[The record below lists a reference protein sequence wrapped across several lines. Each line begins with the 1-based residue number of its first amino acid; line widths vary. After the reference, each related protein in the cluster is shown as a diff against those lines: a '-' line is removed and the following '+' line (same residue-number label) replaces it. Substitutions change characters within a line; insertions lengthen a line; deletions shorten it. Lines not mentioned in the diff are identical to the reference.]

1 MEEYAKHEI
10 GYIKRYQEKGYDANF
25 LFQGNGLI
33 DTETKYK
40 YQPEE
45 IYIVAQHRYEGMSN
59 PDDMSI
65 LYVIE
70 TANAVMGTYLL
81 GYGPSADLEA
91 AEFFN
96 KVPEENCSNNAA
108 IE

>member
-10 GYIKRYQEKGYDANF
+10 GYIKRYEEKGYTTNF
-25 LFQGNGLI
+25 LFQKNSLI
-33 DTETKYK
+33 DTDTKYEYK
-40 YQPEE
+40 PEE
-45 IYIVAQHRYEGMSN
+45 IFIVAQHRYEGMSN

-70 TANAVMGTYLL
+70 TANAVKGTYLL

-91 AEFFN
+91 SEFFN
-96 KVPEENCSNNAA
+96 AIPEENCSDNAA